1 VGAGSHLKKIH
12 GYSRYSDT
20 ALSLVGSTAVRLY
33 GTIYEYMYE
42 TVRRMYRVQPY
53 EYGTAVAIVLSSGTP
68 DVYTRR
74 YPGTRVLKGR
84 AALPWCSYRGAT
96 AAEDTLRRT

>member
-74 YPGTRVLKGR
+74 YPGAVT
-84 AALPWCSYRGAT
+84 AALPRLKTPYAVLSSGT
-96 AAEDTLRRT
+96 PV